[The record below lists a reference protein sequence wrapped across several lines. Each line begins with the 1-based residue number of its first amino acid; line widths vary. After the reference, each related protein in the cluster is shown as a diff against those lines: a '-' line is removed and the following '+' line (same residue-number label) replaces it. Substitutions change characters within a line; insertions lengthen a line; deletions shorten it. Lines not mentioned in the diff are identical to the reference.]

1 VSRLLPGTR
10 LLLATHNPG
19 KIREFEALLAP
30 YGVEIISAASLGLPE
45 PEETGATFIE
55 NARLKAEAAASATGL
70 PALAD
75 DSGLV
80 VHGLD
85 GAPGVHSARWA
96 GPGRDFAPAMR
107 RVLDELA
114 SRTADRRAAFV
125 AILCLARPDG
135 TVTTHEGRVEGVLAP
150 EPRGSGGFGYD
161 PLFIPEGQSLTF
173 GEMTATRK
181 SQHSH
186 RARAFATFAAA
197 ELTPTAK

>member
-1 VSRLLPGTR
+1 MSRLGPATR

-30 YGVEIISAASLGLPE
+30 YSIELVSAATLGLPE
-45 PEETGATFIE
+45 PEETGSTFAE
-55 NARLKAEAAASATGL
+55 NARLKALAAASASNL

-80 VHGLD
+80 VYGLD
-85 GAPGVHSARWA
+85 GAPGVHSACWA
-96 GPGRDFAPAMR
+96 GPGRDFGPAMR

-135 TVTTHEGRVEGVLAP
+135 TVTFHEGRIEGALAP
-150 EPRGSGGFGYD
+150 EPRGQGGFGYD
-161 PLFIPEGQSLTF
+161 PLFIPEGDTRTF
-173 GEMTATRK
+173 GEMTAAEKARL
-181 SQHSH
+181 SH
-186 RARAFATFAAA
+186 RARAFAAFAEA
-197 ELTPTAK
+197 ELDRGP